1 MASEVKHPESIKN
14 PKEAS
19 LEIDIRDKQIY
30 REKIY
35 RQILLAVMRNNY
47 DGAVDNNYY
56 LFRGDKVLCKSGLMS
71 TSKEGI
77 IIEDSSLKPNV
88 EYRIQYT
95 DGTRNYIN
103 IHNIKKILSNFQ
115 SSLDNVIKMEKLSMP
130 TSEPTPYTVLVKY
143 NNLEALFKGTKDI
156 LFGSLTDILKNH
168 IDTTSLPI
176 NCSLLM
182 VAATIPDIDPRM
194 VDYIISHGA
203 DINYALTSG
212 KTALIIAAEN
222 GNLYT
227 VKQLLAANAEYDHTS
242 LINRLTEKI
251 NKPSNQSM
259 QENLLNVKTYLE
271 EIAKLN
277 GGKPTKKQHKKC
289 SKKKRK
295 CSKKSRKQRRK
306 TSSN

>member
-227 VKQLLAANAEYDHTS
+227 VKQLLSPYIQTRAN
-242 LINRLTEKI
+242 I
-251 NKPSNQSM
+251 
-259 QENLLNVKTYLE
+259 LE
-271 EIAKLN
+271 EDPDSIDLKSLTKVAQNPKGLMGLYDYEISLRSDPKWRYTKNAQDNMSKLSRGIAEMFGLV
-277 GGKPTKKQHKKC
+277 G
-289 SKKKRK
+289 
-295 CSKKSRKQRRK
+295 
-306 TSSN
+306 